1 MKISLQSKIKYS
13 IGYCDNPVNV
23 HHSTYK
29 VAVNMLLLSGISL
42 TVSLFA
48 LLTEN
53 VNLISYFVSGIIAV
67 LYLLIWKAILF
78 PTGK

>member
-1 MKISLQSKIKYS
+1 MKLQSKIKNS
-13 IGYCDNPVNV
+13 INYFDNPTNK
-23 HHSTYK
+23 HHHIYR
-29 VAVNMLLLSGISL
+29 VAVNMLFLASVSI

-53 VNLISYFVSGIIAV
+53 VNLMSYFISGIIAA